1 MAIRILL
8 KATYA
13 FPNIP
18 MATGMRESLVIEQ
31 YVSGL
36 GNPDWKLKRH
46 AQFAHP
52 STLDRAISIA
62 VEFEAFEESQMYN
75 TDDILEITDGVIG
88 EAKNA
93 THATKSDISVGIFH
107 SGLPG

>member
-1 MAIRILL
+1 MSDFVACVAFFAGPITPSVVS
-8 KATYA
+8 KMYA

-75 TDDILEITDGVIG
+75 TDDILEITIDNVYV
-88 EAKNA
+88 
-93 THATKSDISVGIFH
+93 HALIREPV
-107 SGLPG
+107 